1 MSTSKYEIIA
11 SDLAK
16 KIKCKFY
23 EPGSFLPSENQLTDL
38 YGTSRETI
46 RKVLKMM
53 QELGL
58 IQKIRGKGSLVL
70 DLGRYA
76 FPISGLTSF
85 KELNRSLGMNAET
98 IILENSEKPLPSTF
112 MGKRIAPEDAIFLKR
127 LRKID
132 GEPAVVDVDYL
143 IKKLVPSIN
152 DQVAQDSIYD
162 YLENE
167 LSLKISYA
175 TKAITVENT
184 APDIAQALN
193 LTKNSQVVIVRSMV
207 YLEDTSLLQLTISYH
222 RPDKFEFTDF
232 ARRQKI

>member
-16 KIKCKFY
+16 KIKYKIY

-70 DLGRYA
+70 DLGRYS

-98 IILENSEKPLPSTF
+98 ILLENSEKFFPSTF

-143 IKKLVPSIN
+143 IKKLVPSISN
-152 DQVAQDSIYD
+152 QVAQDSIYD
-162 YLENE
+162 YLENK

-175 TKAITVENT
+175 TKVITVEK
-184 APDIAQALN
+184 ADESIAKTLN
-193 LTKNSQVVIVRSMV
+193 LAQNSNVVIVRSMV
-207 YLEDTSLLQLTISYH
+207 YLDDTSLLQLTISYH